1 VDRADPDGP
10 DQPLEGKEPDM
21 TDKTLTHIYFLLDRS
36 GSMQSIRTETQAGFD
51 AFVSEQRGAAG
62 RCRVTLAQF
71 DDQYDEV
78 YAECDIADVPPLDLV
93 PRGSTALLDSLGR
106 LVVTAGE
113 RLAALSEPA
122 RPGSV
127 IVGVMTD
134 GYENASQD
142 WTYARIKELIEQQ
155 TRDYGWQ
162 FMYLGAD
169 QDAIE
174 EGAKMGFAR
183 ADSLTYARG
192 KADKAMAAASRKS
205 RSYRDAVMAGATPM
219 AAAQQSAF
227 TDEEREA
234 AGE

>member
-1 VDRADPDGP
+1 MA
-10 DQPLEGKEPDM
+10 KEPDM

-36 GSMQSIRTETQAGFD
+36 GSMESIRTETQAGFD
-51 AFVSEQRGAAG
+51 DFIKEQRGAAG

-71 DDQYDEV
+71 DDEYDVV
-78 YAECDIADVPPLDLV
+78 YADRDIADVPALDLQ
-93 PRGSTALLDSLGR
+93 PRGTTALLDSLGR
-106 LVVTAGE
+106 LIVTAGE
-113 RLAALSEPA
+113 GLAALPEDQ

-134 GYENASQD
+134 GLENASKD

-155 TRDYGWQ
+155 TKVYGWQ

-192 KADKAMAAASRKS
+192 KADKAMAAASAKTLR
-205 RSYRDAVMAGATPM
+205 YRDAVMAGAAPTT
-219 AAAQQSAF
+219 ATRRSAF
-227 TDEEREA
+227 TDEERA
-234 AGE
+234 DAGD